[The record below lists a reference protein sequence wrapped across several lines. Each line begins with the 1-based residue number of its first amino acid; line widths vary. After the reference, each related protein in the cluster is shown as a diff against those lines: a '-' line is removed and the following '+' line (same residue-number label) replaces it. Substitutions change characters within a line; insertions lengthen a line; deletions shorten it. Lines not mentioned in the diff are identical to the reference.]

1 MNRYFISGYY
11 RDFAETPEIEFR
23 VEDRTIHYQR
33 TYGGTD
39 FRVVLYVNGEWEHEW
54 DNGWSAKQ
62 AREIAAK
69 KKRRLED
76 ESLPVPA
83 RNRLAS

>member
-23 VEDRTIHYQR
+23 VEDRNTPEKAKY
-33 TYGGTD
+33 GTD

-54 DNGWSAKQ
+54 DNWWSLEQ
-62 AREIAAK
+62 AEEIAAK

-76 ESLPVPA
+76 ESLPVPV
-83 RNRLAS
+83 RNCLAL